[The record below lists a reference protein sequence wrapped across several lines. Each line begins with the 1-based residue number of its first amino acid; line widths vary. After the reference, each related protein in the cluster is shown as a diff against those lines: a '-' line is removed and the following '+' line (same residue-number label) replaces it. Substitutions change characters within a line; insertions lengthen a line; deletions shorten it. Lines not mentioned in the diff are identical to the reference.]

1 VIKKSFDGGLGMDS
15 TFVMIGLSFLTDAE
29 RLELRAL
36 LRRVRGEALALRR
49 ANILLLLDKGWS
61 FAEVAEALFLES
73 STIEAVQKAYNK
85 GGIQSLYAV
94 GILGRPAKLGPL
106 QRATLS
112 AHLSSAHYATSQ
124 QVRDHIC
131 LEYGVVYSRAGI
143 IAFLKTLGFV
153 HQKTTLVSPVVPE
166 AIQQE
171 AMNAYAA
178 LKATLPADEVIVHV
192 DGVHPTHMAKTGK
205 VWVRRGE
212 KLHIPSNTGRKRINI
227 HGALNVATGQ
237 FTFMNNL
244 TIDALS
250 TIQLFKNLEAAYKD
264 KSKIHV
270 FLDNARYHYSKA
282 VKEWLTT
289 RSKRIIL
296 HFLPAYCPHLNPIER
311 LWHILHTRVTCNKYY
326 KTYNAFSEAVMTFCR
341 TTIKSDWD
349 NIKSYVTDN
358 FSLKSNRKL
367 TFI

>member
-1 VIKKSFDGGLGMDS
+1 
-15 TFVMIGLSFLTDAE
+15 MIEAGFLSDLE
-29 RLELRAL
+29 RLELRAV

-61 FAEVAEALFLES
+61 FGQVADALFLETP
-73 STIEAVQKAYNK
+73 TIVAVKKSYQKN
-85 GGIQSLYAV
+85 GVQSLYAAD
-94 GILGRPAKLGPL
+94 ILGRPAKLSQL
-106 QRATLS
+106 QQTALIL
-112 AHLSSAHYATSQ
+112 HLSSAHYATSA
-124 QVRDHIC
+124 QVRDYIR

-143 IAFLKTLGFV
+143 IAFLKNLDFV
-153 HQKTTLVSPVVPE
+153 HQKTTLISPVVAE

-171 AMNAYAA
+171 AIDAYDA
-178 LKATLPADEVIVHV
+178 LKATLPADEVIIHM

-212 KLHIPSNTGRKRINI
+212 TLHVPSNTGRRRINI

-250 TIQLFKNLEAAYKD
+250 TIQLFKNLEAAYTD
-264 KSKIHV
+264 KNKIHV
-270 FLDNARYHYSKA
+270 FLDNARYHYSKE
-282 VKEWLTT
+282 VQEWLRT
-289 RSKRIIL
+289 SKRRIVL

-311 LWHILHTRVTCNKYY
+311 LWHILHNNVTRNKYY
-326 KTYNAFSEAVMTFCR
+326 KTYNEFSDAIMTFCR
-341 TTIKSDWD
+341 QTIRTDWE

-358 FSLKSNRKL
+358 FTIKSNQKL